1 MGKRLNAQVLSY
13 PLRLPDEMQ
22 EDALRLLD
30 ASKQVVNQTLTRL
43 WPALDCF
50 GELRPTHSGPA
61 WKQVTELLGSPDP
74 HGNRQWRCEAE
85 TVGRILRAQAQRKRW
100 FALIVPILSEGLIR
114 PTTNQRASGKNRS
127 AITQAI
133 TAVRRA
139 MASADQ
145 GESRE
150 DDQRDRAGQD
160 GQEQEEISFA
170 TLQNVVEQCCNFY
183 LHHDRF
189 PATYED
195 LQPLPLLRVG
205 LLTYAGDDGGE
216 QGQAYRLT
224 LEQEAG
230 ALHLRL
236 RFPDEAGVWRWQ
248 RTATTLTLPAC
259 VRERLT
265 SGTWLAPTLR
275 EIQPAT
281 GERFAVLDCCLA
293 VAREEVPRWE
303 QVDRVLGADW
313 GVHTLFTATALDA
326 HGGQIGRPF
335 FINTGGFDGRQA
347 RTRRQI
353 DHLKKKIADY
363 QADLMA
369 LSAGATRAEAE
380 SESQTVGPMRQP
392 RAVWLTQRIEQYQQE
407 MARCWGKYERR
418 NRALAHLAS
427 NVLLLLVQV
436 HGCRLLSLE
445 SLATLKTTGRGKG
458 VRGKWRHW
466 RNNATIRGE
475 IWRLLRYKCH
485 LYGVRFHT
493 ERPRGTSHTCPR
505 CGRPAQTYRSAAERN
520 EAAGAGKA
528 VTWGRWL
535 SCEQCGYNADR
546 DYCASV
552 NIARLGVACLLQWQ
566 ARHQATTTSA
576 TKQTEQTKPVRK
588 VRSCVISDPI
598 VKPASYTGAGA
609 VLLLPPPGSH
619 ARPQVSGKRYDYPG
633 WCGSVFLQSSQPQAL
648 FLRLCG

>member
-1 MGKRLNAQVLSY
+1 MGKRLNTQVLSY

-22 EDALRLLD
+22 ADALRLLD
-30 ASKQVVNQTLTRL
+30 ASKQVVNQTLTQL
-43 WPALDCF
+43 WPALDYF
-50 GELRPTHSGPA
+50 GGPHPGPA

-85 TVGRILRAQAQRKRW
+85 TAGRILRSQAQRKRW
-100 FALIVPILSEGLIR
+100 FALILPILSEGLIR
-114 PTTNQRASGKNRS
+114 PKTNQLAAGKNRS

-133 TAVRRA
+133 SAVRR
-139 MASADQ
+139 MVASADQ
-145 GESRE
+145 CESRE
-150 DDQRDRAGQD
+150 HDQGDQTDQD
-160 GQEQEEISFA
+160 GQDPLETSFVA
-170 TLQNVVEQCCNFY
+170 LQNVVEQCCNFY
-183 LHHDRF
+183 LLHDCF

-205 LLTYAGDDGGE
+205 LLTYAGDDGGT

-224 LEQEAG
+224 LELETG
-230 ALHLRL
+230 AIHLRL
-236 RFPDEAGVWRWQ
+236 RFPDEAGVWQWQ
-248 RTATTLTLPAC
+248 RGPTILTLPGC
-259 VRERLT
+259 VRDRLAK
-265 SGTWLAPTLR
+265 GTWLAPTLR

-281 GERFAVLDCCLA
+281 GDRFAVLDCCLA
-293 VAREEVPRWE
+293 LAREEVPRWE

-326 HGGQIGRPF
+326 QGGQIGRPF
-335 FINTGGFDGRQA
+335 FLNTGGFDGRQA

-353 DHLKKKIADY
+353 DHLKKKIVGY

-369 LSAGATRAEAE
+369 LSAGVVRAEAE
-380 SESQTVGPMRQP
+380 PERHAEGLMHRP

-427 NVLLLLVQV
+427 NVLLLLAQV

-485 LYGVRFHT
+485 LCGVRFHT
-493 ERPRGTSHTCPR
+493 ELPRGTSHTCPR
-505 CGRPAQTYRSAAERN
+505 CGHPAQTYRSPAERT
-520 EAAGAGKA
+520 EAAVAGKA
-528 VTWGRWL
+528 VKWGRWL
-535 SCEQCGYNADR
+535 WCRQCGYNADR

-552 NIARLGVACLLQWQ
+552 NIARLGVAYLLQWQ
-566 ARHQATTTSA
+566 ARHQATTTST

-588 VRSCVISDPI
+588 VRSCAISDSI
-598 VKPASYTGAGA
+598 VKPASYTGVGA
-609 VLLLPPPGSH
+609 VLLLPPPGSK
-619 ARPQVSGKRYDYPG
+619 ARPQLSGKRYDYPG
-633 WCGSVFLQSSQPQAL
+633 WCSCAFLQSSQPRTL